1 MKITVDIDI
10 TPEELRQFIGLP
22 NVEKLQE
29 QILQNAQT
37 YLKESGSGQYGEL
50 IATAMQPMM
59 AYQQWIQKMM
69 GKATDDSS
77 APQAKKSG
85 DNHA

>member
-37 YLKESGSGQYGEL
+37 YLKESGGGQYGEL

-69 GKATDDSS
+69 GKTTYDSS